1 MFAFFKKLFG
11 NADVNRDGAV
21 DQKDAEVVVSAV
33 KAGAAAGAAKAKR
46 EVKKA
51 GAAGTTKKRNFP
63 KKPKQ
68 TKPAA

>member
-11 NADVNRDGAV
+11 KADVNRDGVV
-21 DQKDAEVVVSAV
+21 DRKDAEVVVAAV
-33 KAGAAAGAAKAKR
+33 KAGASAGAAKAKR

-51 GAAGTTKKRNFP
+51 GTTSSKKRNFS

-68 TKPAA
+68 SKPAA